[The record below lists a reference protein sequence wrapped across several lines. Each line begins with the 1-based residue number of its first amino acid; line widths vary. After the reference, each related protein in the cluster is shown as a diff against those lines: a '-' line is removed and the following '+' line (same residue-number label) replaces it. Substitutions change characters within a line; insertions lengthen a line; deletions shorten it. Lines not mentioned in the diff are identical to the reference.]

1 MAHHQSILLLY
12 CIQLLLIDA
21 SSYLALASMLLESD
35 IMLLYFQ
42 ADVNVVTFADETGH
56 IIFSGSDDSL
66 CKVRCSPVTLKG

>member
-1 MAHHQSILLLY
+1 
-12 CIQLLLIDA
+12 
-21 SSYLALASMLLESD
+21 MLLESD
-35 IMLLYFQ
+35 ITLLYFQ